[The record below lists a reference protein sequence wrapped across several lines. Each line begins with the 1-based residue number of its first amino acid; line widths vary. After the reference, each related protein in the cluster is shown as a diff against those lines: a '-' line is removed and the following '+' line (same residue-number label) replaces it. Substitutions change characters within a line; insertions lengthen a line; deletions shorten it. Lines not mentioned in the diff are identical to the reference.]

1 MTFTLQCKVPLA
13 FRVVFFSHQLSS
25 PPVVVQWFAVL
36 VQPRALQLP
45 GGWGGVWFLVPSAKS
60 LTL

>member
-1 MTFTLQCKVPLA
+1 MAGEPLA
-13 FRVVFFSHQLSS
+13 FRVVFFSHQLSG

-45 GGWGGVWFLVPSAKS
+45 GGGGESALWCRLQKA
-60 LTL
+60 